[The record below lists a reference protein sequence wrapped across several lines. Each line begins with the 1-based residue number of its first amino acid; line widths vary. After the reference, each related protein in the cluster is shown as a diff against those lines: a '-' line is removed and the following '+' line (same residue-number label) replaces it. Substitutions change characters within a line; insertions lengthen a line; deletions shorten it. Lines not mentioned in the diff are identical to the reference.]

1 MSGKQRAPEAAA
13 HDGDDDWTQATTQE
27 SRWRAGVNRQ
37 AQPQA
42 RQHQRAAS
50 QAATAKR
57 KAEAMPEEEVKR
69 RAAAHKK
76 EVRAKE
82 KAEKEAAAA
91 ATAAAA
97 AAARVPNRRG
107 LNRWLKEEE
116 EERCDAD
123 EWADFESFICE
134 QRGVSE
140 LAELE
145 DEELEQVLAPPAQR
159 HRD

>member
-1 MSGKQRAPEAAA
+1 MSGQQRAPEAAA
-13 HDGDDDWTQATTQE
+13 HDNDDNWTQATTQE
-27 SRWRAGVNRQ
+27 SRWRAGVDRQ

-42 RQHQRAAS
+42 QQHQRAAS
-50 QAATAKR
+50 QAAAAKR

-69 RAAAHKK
+69 RAAAHKR

-82 KAEKEAAAA
+82 KAEKEA
-91 ATAAAA
+91 AAAA

-145 DEELEQVLAPPAQR
+145 DEELEQVLALPAQPLR
-159 HRD
+159 LAL